1 MDYHTDFAGQFV
13 VHPSL
18 PQDIVDTYNVLAS
31 GRNNLCGDAVPYSF
45 DAIVH
50 HLHGLPPGTSKRT
63 AMDYGRMLRMTKTP
77 SSWCGWRLYNT
88 TTSDD
93 NNNTTTTTLRWSEM
107 EEFYEYMY
115 WLQYVIN
122 FITLL
127 AKHLHDIDIQNFEGA
142 ISWAG
147 QHDDADQGTLRVF
160 RRNEQEATS
169 FFPEDFLPLPP
180 IPPTAR
186 VSWYMP
192 PAIPILTT
200 QRHDVPRG
208 EPFQSVF
215 GVRVYVTTPIY
226 QTIQIMD
233 MNDMLFD
240 GGYSRADYV
249 VHLARVEQQADTH
262 QLVLQIHHE
271 TSATINH
278 PEDLVLFDRRRI
290 ELDAISGQ
298 WCYRGSS
305 IPAAVGFSSI
315 VQEQLCHTFSW
326 LRSFRRG
333 VPMDYFASIIGGG
346 SRTCSTCR
354 SWFVGP
360 AQVRAVFSWPH
371 GYVQTPFLGNYC
383 SMTCFK
389 RHQHNLVEG
398 RFFQSPLSS
407 IGERSETQYDN
418 N

>member
-1 MDYHTDFAGQFV
+1 M
-13 VHPSL
+13 
-18 PQDIVDTYNVLAS
+18 
-31 GRNNLCGDAVPYSF
+31 
-45 DAIVH
+45 
-50 HLHGLPPGTSKRT
+50 
-63 AMDYGRMLRMTKTP
+63 
-77 SSWCGWRLYNT
+77 
-88 TTSDD
+88 
-93 NNNTTTTTLRWSEM
+93 
-107 EEFYEYMY
+107 
-115 WLQYVIN
+115 
-122 FITLL
+122 
-127 AKHLHDIDIQNFEGA
+127 
-142 ISWAG
+142 
-147 QHDDADQGTLRVF
+147 F
-160 RRNEQEATS
+160 RRIVQEATS
-169 FFPEDFLPLPP
+169 FFPDDFLPLPP

-200 QRHDVPRG
+200 QRYNIPHG

-215 GVRVYVTTPIY
+215 VVRAYVTMPIY
-226 QTIQIMD
+226 QTLQIMN

-249 VHLARVEQQADTH
+249 VHLARVDQQADAH

-278 PEDLVLFDRRRI
+278 PEDLVLFDRARI

-298 WCYRGSS
+298 WCHRGSS
-305 IPAAVGFSSI
+305 IPAAVGFSSA

-371 GYVQTPFLGNYC
+371 GHVQTPFLGNYC
-383 SMTCFK
+383 SMTCFR
-389 RHQHNLVEG
+389 RHHHNLVEG
-398 RFFQSPLSS
+398 SFFQSPLSS